1 MNKVRLVLF
10 LLFST
15 IAPVTYMVVR
25 FHLFQTTTKLQVGF
39 AGIIVIGILIGI
51 ISVLIKFYLD
61 GMKYKYS
68 IVKQI
73 LQGIIKLILPLTLLL
88 TIFIWLGDNV
98 YLVKEALYVFI
109 PCELVAIVV
118 NPLPKWCFDNNV
130 EGISEI
136 ADKIFKKKNEEEQ
149 G

>member
-1 MNKVRLVLF
+1 MNKVKLILF

-15 IAPVTYMVVR
+15 VAPITYMIVR
-25 FHLFQTTTKLQVGF
+25 FHLFQTTTKLQVGL
-39 AGIIVIGILIGI
+39 AGIVVIGIMIGI

-61 GMKYKYS
+61 GMKCKYS
-68 IVKQI
+68 LVKQI

-88 TIFIWLGDNV
+88 VILIWLGDNV
-98 YLVKEALYVFI
+98 AMIKESLYIII
-109 PCELVAIVV
+109 PCELVAIIV

-136 ADKIFKKKNEEEQ
+136 ADKILNKNKEDKE
-149 G
+149 